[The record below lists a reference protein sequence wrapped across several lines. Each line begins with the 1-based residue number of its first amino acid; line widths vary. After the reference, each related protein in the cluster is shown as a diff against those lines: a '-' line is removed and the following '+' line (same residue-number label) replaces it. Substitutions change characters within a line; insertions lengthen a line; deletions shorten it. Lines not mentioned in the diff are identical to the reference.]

1 MKLIFNMGYSVQII
15 NVKNKDKVLNESK
28 MQFNYNTTKI
38 HDNNYYINKSML
50 YGIRFAIVSTV
61 VLVSAI
67 LLR

>member
-1 MKLIFNMGYSVQII
+1 MGYSVQII